1 MKKYA
6 FVTGGSRGIGL
17 GISKC
22 LAAAGY
28 QIAINGVRDES
39 QVADAINELKSF
51 GGDVLYC
58 QGNISL
64 ESDRLAIVTKIKENF
79 GRLDV
84 LVNNAGVAPKQRLD
98 ILETTP
104 ESYDHVMDINL
115 KGTFFLTQSI
125 AKLMLSTTDRN
136 DQNPGCIINISSVS
150 ANTASINRGEYC
162 MSKAGMSMMTSLF
175 ATRLAAEGIGVYEVR
190 PGLITTDMTSG
201 AREKYDKL
209 IAEGLTLQPRW
220 GLPEDV
226 GKVVVSMASGQ
237 LAYSTGQV
245 VMVDG
250 GLSIPRL

>member
-22 LAAAGY
+22 LVAAGY
-28 QIAINGVRDES
+28 QMAINGVRDES

-58 QGNISL
+58 QGNIGL

-98 ILETTP
+98 ILETTK

-125 AKLMLSTTDRN
+125 AKLMLSTPDRN

-220 GLPEDV
+220 GMPEDV

>member
-58 QGNISL
+58 QGNIGL

-98 ILETTP
+98 ILETTN

-125 AKLMLSTTDRN
+125 AKLMLSTPDRN

-162 MSKAGMSMMTSLF
+162 MSKAGMSMMTALF